1 MAGERREATF
11 QQLLD
16 EGMLEI
22 GDGYRAQNN
31 ELGGTG
37 PIFLRAGHVTD
48 SHIDFAGVEH
58 FHEHLADKVRS
69 KMSKVGDTIITTKGN
84 STGRTSFVTDR
95 LPPFVYSPHLS
106 YWRSRDPEKLC
117 GGFLRY
123 WSQGVE
129 FIEQLSGMKASTD
142 MAPYLSLTDQ
152 RRLSVTL
159 PSLAEQKAIAAVLGT
174 LDDKIELNRRMNATL
189 EAMARALFQSWFV
202 DFDPVRAKLDGR
214 PPAALDPATAALFP
228 DSFQDSS
235 LGPIPHGWEVCPLS
249 EKIQLLSGGTPK
261 TSEPTYWDGDIP
273 WYSVRDAP
281 SETDVWVIHTDKHV
295 TKLGIAN
302 SAAQIF
308 PEKTTIISARG
319 TVGKLALTAVPM
331 AMNQSCYGVRGI
343 TGYGDYFTYYSLREA
358 TAQLQ
363 QRTHGTVFDTITTET
378 FKTLDCIFPTPK
390 ITVAFDRL
398 VEPLLGRIRANLH
411 QSRTLATL
419 RDTLL
424 PKLLSGELSVAATDK
439 ESLSVQNPSK
449 GG

>member
-1 MAGERREATF
+1 MAGEWTTLPLEDCMAAIIDYRGKSPEKTTFGVPLVTAKIVKGGRIEKPEEFIAEADFDDWMRRGMPKPGDIVMTTEAPLGEVAQLDGRKVALAQRVITLRGKPGILDNTF
-11 QQLLD
+11 LKFLLQSNPVQ
-16 EGMLEI
+16 E
-22 GDGYRAQNN
+22 
-31 ELGGTG
+31 ELRSRGTG
-37 PIFLRAGHVTD
+37 TTVVGIRQSELR
-48 SHIDFAGVEH
+48 
-58 FHEHLADKVRS
+58 KVS
-69 KMSKVGDTIITTKGN
+69 LT
-84 STGRTSFVTDR
+84 
-95 LPPFVYSPHLS
+95 LPP
-106 YWRSRDPEKLC
+106 
-117 GGFLRY
+117 
-123 WSQGVE
+123 
-129 FIEQLSGMKASTD
+129 
-142 MAPYLSLTDQ
+142 
-152 RRLSVTL
+152 
-159 PSLAEQKAIAAVLGT
+159 LAEQKAIAAVLGA

-202 DFDPVRAKLDGR
+202 DFDPIRAKLDGR

-228 DSFQDSS
+228 DSFQESS
-235 LGPIPHGWEVCPLS
+235 LGSIPHGWEVCPLS

-302 SAAQIF
+302 SAAQVF

-343 TGYGDYFTYYSLREA
+343 TGYADYFTYYSLREA

-390 ITVAFDRL
+390 ITAAFDKL
-398 VEPLLGRIRANLH
+398 VEPLLAQIRANLH

-424 PKLLSGELSVAATDK
+424 PKLLSGELSVT
-439 ESLSVQNPSK
+439 ETLRIPN
-449 GG
+449 

>member
-1 MAGERREATF
+1 MAGEWKQTRLGDHIALKGGLSYKGEFIDKGDALLIGMGCVSHNERFLRKGGRRYGGDFCETHLVRPVDLVIATRQQSDNMPILGFPAMIPEDFRGRDVIAATNLYKVTNRSEISNRFLYWLMRGTAYRERILGCAKGTTVRMLTKDAIEDFSFLCPPRAEREAIAES
-11 QQLLD
+11 LD
-16 EGMLEI
+16 
-22 GDGYRAQNN
+22 A
-31 ELGGTG
+31 
-37 PIFLRAGHVTD
+37 
-48 SHIDFAGVEH
+48 
-58 FHEHLADKVRS
+58 
-69 KMSKVGDTIITTKGN
+69 
-84 STGRTSFVTDR
+84 
-95 LPPFVYSPHLS
+95 
-106 YWRSRDPEKLC
+106 
-117 GGFLRY
+117 
-123 WSQGVE
+123 
-129 FIEQLSGMKASTD
+129 
-142 MAPYLSLTDQ
+142 
-152 RRLSVTL
+152 
-159 PSLAEQKAIAAVLGT
+159 
-174 LDDKIELNRRMNATL
+174 LDDKIELNRRINATL

-228 DSFQDSS
+228 EHLEETA
-235 LGPIPHGWEVCPLS
+235 LGHTPKGWEVCPLS

-281 SETDVWVIHTDKHV
+281 SETDVWVIHTDKQV

-331 AMNQSCYGVRGI
+331 AMNQSCYGVRGV

-390 ITVAFDRL
+390 ITAAFDKL
-398 VEPLLGRIRANLH
+398 VEPLLGQIRANLH

-424 PKLLSGELSVAATDK
+424 PKLLSGELSVAPTDK
-439 ESLSVQNPSK
+439 ESLSVQNTSK
-449 GG
+449 KS